1 MLVWGD
7 NLFKEF
13 NEFEMI
19 RREEEERTYN
29 TSESERSYGV
39 KLKAIFLIFN

>member
-1 MLVWGD
+1 MLVWRD
-7 NLFKEF
+7 KLFKEL

-29 TSESERSYGV
+29 TSES
-39 KLKAIFLIFN
+39 